1 VNADISL
8 LLASTGV
15 PVSLSGAPVT
25 LADVAA
31 VAGVSVP
38 TVSKVVNSKG
48 DVAAATRDRVERAL
62 VEAGYTRPASRR
74 PRSTGFIDLV
84 FDYFCRPWA
93 TEVIAGVEEVT
104 RSQDYRLVVTTAHG
118 DDQEERW
125 LARLAQSGTDGVI
138 LALTELSAR
147 HRERLMAMR
156 VPMVIIDP
164 VGQPDPKIPSIG
176 ASNWA
181 GALQAT
187 EYLVDLGH
195 SRIGTITG
203 PSSMLCS
210 RARLDGYRAALD
222 RAGIPIDTSL
232 VADGTFHFEPAL
244 SAASA
249 MLLLDEPPT
258 AIFAASDVQAMG
270 VYEAARRRGLRI
282 PDDLSVVGFD
292 DAPIACWV
300 PPPLTTLRQPM
311 AEMASLAVRVLL
323 DPEFAARHPRL
334 ELATSLVVRASTAP
348 PGTVRHRPAVRG
360 RRRSPALGRAKVGRA
375 AT

>member
-1 VNADISL
+1 MRKK
-8 LLASTGV
+8 GV
-15 PVSLSGAPVT
+15 PGSLSDGPVT

-31 VAGVSVP
+31 AAGVSVP

-74 PRSTGFIDLV
+74 QRPTGFIDLV

-93 TEVIAGVEEVT
+93 TEIIAGVEEVT

-125 LARLAQSGTDGVI
+125 LTRLAQSGTDGVI
-138 LALTELSAR
+138 LGLTELSPR
-147 HRERLMAMR
+147 HRERLMAMQ

-181 GALQAT
+181 GALQGT
-187 EYLVDLGH
+187 EHLIQLGH
-195 SRIGTITG
+195 SRIATITG
-203 PSSMLCS
+203 PPSMLCS

-222 RAGIPIDTSL
+222 RAGIALDSSL
-232 VADGTFHFEPAL
+232 VAEGTFHFEPAL
-244 SAASA
+244 AAASR
-249 MLLLDEPPT
+249 MLSLADPPT

-270 VYEAARRRGLRI
+270 VYEAARQYGLGI

-292 DAPIACWV
+292 DVPVACWV
-300 PPPLTTLRQPM
+300 PPPLTTLRQPLV
-311 AEMASLAVRVLL
+311 EMASLAVRVLL
-323 DPEFAARHPRL
+323 DPEFAVRHPRL
-334 ELATSLVVRASTAP
+334 ELATSLVVRASTGP
-348 PGTVRHRPAVRG
+348 PRTVRRRTASPRSGRPASRG
-360 RRRSPALGRAKVGRA
+360 RTRVSRAVK
-375 AT
+375 

>member
-1 VNADISL
+1 MELTDAFSSTERFSIVNADISV
-8 LLASTGV
+8 LLASVGV
-15 PVSLSGAPVT
+15 PASLSGAPVT

-84 FDYFCRPWA
+84 FDYFWRPWA

-104 RSQDYRLVVTTAHG
+104 RLQEYRLVVTTAHG

-138 LALTELSAR
+138 LALTELSPR

-176 ASNWA
+176 AS
-181 GALQAT
+181 
-187 EYLVDLGH
+187 
-195 SRIGTITG
+195 
-203 PSSMLCS
+203 
-210 RARLDGYRAALD
+210 
-222 RAGIPIDTSL
+222 
-232 VADGTFHFEPAL
+232 
-244 SAASA
+244 
-249 MLLLDEPPT
+249 
-258 AIFAASDVQAMG
+258 SDVQAMG
-270 VYEAARRRGLRI
+270 VYEAARRCGLRI

-348 PGTVRHRPAVRG
+348 PGTVRHRAAIAVVDAHPLSDE
-360 RRRSPALGRAKVGRA
+360 RR
-375 AT
+375 